1 MSDASTLPTKFYID
15 FGIDPDSF
23 RSAFQDAGNAMYRLK
38 LGWSLGFTHAVLT
51 TGDKLKTVASVGGH
65 PLEARAAGELWK
77 MCTKGKPVTEE
88 YCCVHNCTNPNCT
101 PTSPQKAGATAH
113 VYASFQTPEKDIRF
127 MILLPT
133 CSADNHAGKCRKEE
147 VNFAET
153 GKDAYVLYTALSD
166 PPPRDIFIEVSDAT
180 ASGKGSKGKGTGKG
194 GGLKDDFPPGPPVGA
209 KIAGVHK

>member
-1 MSDASTLPTKFYID
+1 MSDASTLPTKFYKD

-147 VNFAET
+147 VNFAEI

-194 GGLKDDFPPGPPVGA
+194 GGLKDDYFPGPPVKA

>member
-194 GGLKDDFPPGPPVGA
+194 GGLKDDYFPGPPVRA

>member
-1 MSDASTLPTKFYID
+1 
-15 FGIDPDSF
+15 
-23 RSAFQDAGNAMYRLK
+23 
-38 LGWSLGFTHAVLT
+38 
-51 TGDKLKTVASVGGH
+51 
-65 PLEARAAGELWK
+65 
-77 MCTKGKPVTEE
+77 
-88 YCCVHNCTNPNCT
+88 
-101 PTSPQKAGATAH
+101 
-113 VYASFQTPEKDIRF
+113 

-166 PPPRDIFIEVSDAT
+166 PPPRVIFIEVSDAT

>member
-1 MSDASTLPTKFYID
+1 MSDASTLPTKFYKD
-15 FGIDPDSF
+15 FGIDPGSF
-23 RSAFQDAGNAMYRLK
+23 RSAFQDAGNAMYRSK

-51 TGDKLKTVASVGGH
+51 TGDKPKTVASVGGH
-65 PLEARAAGELWK
+65 PLEASAAGELWK
-77 MCTKGKPVTEE
+77 KCTKGTPVTEE
-88 YCCVHNCTNPNCT
+88 YCCVHNCTNPNCK

-113 VYASFQTPEKDIRF
+113 VYASFQTPQHDIRF

-166 PPPRDIFIEVSDAT
+166 PPPRVIFIEVSDAT

-209 KIAGVHK
+209 KIAGVRK